1 MASTSIS
8 LPDYQME
15 WVKRNLSSL
24 SGFVQEKLK
33 QEIKNRVNHNNNDQ
47 LLQRKYFTM
56 SLMFLII
63 GIGFG
68 MIGISFLSSNWLYEG
83 IFALVLG
90 VVICIYGLMGI
101 HDYGEKK
108 RNNKKIAELIAQ
120 EG

>member
-33 QEIKNRVNHNNNDQ
+33 QEIKNRVNQDNNDQ

-56 SLMFLII
+56 SLMFLTI
-63 GIGFG
+63 GLGFG
-68 MIGISFLSSNWLYEG
+68 MIGTSFLSSGWLYEG

-90 VVICIYGLMGI
+90 VVICIYGLIGV
-101 HDYGEKK
+101 HDYREKK
-108 RNNKKIAELIAQ
+108 KNHKQVEQILAQ